1 LWLLHL
7 VLLLLQ
13 GKKQKPSKGGSVPL
27 PSFKR
32 WRNDEIS
39 RFQTQLVQLGAGRL
53 EDVKREVSRWC
64 VCCMGIQH
72 SLSHKSQSLLSKI
85 VAAWR
90 VFLAH
95 VLPITPMSSA
105 RHLSPV
111 AVASVFV

>member
-1 LWLLHL
+1 MQGCERLHSWIAACEFVCSQSWQSSALWLLHL

-72 SLSHKSQSLLSKI
+72 SLSHKSHSL
-85 VAAWR
+85 
-90 VFLAH
+90 
-95 VLPITPMSSA
+95 
-105 RHLSPV
+105 
-111 AVASVFV
+111 